1 MTFIQVTTCIK
12 LSYPINHKPS
22 YRFLTLQGAK
32 MLTIF
37 LLVLVLPISFAQDSE
52 KKKETKEKECPP
64 YVCVKNGN
72 FADPCHCRRYITC
85 TNGAATTRVCPS
97 GLYWDDERL
106 FCTYKSEAK
115 CGPIKR

>member
-1 MTFIQVTTCIK
+1 
-12 LSYPINHKPS
+12 
-22 YRFLTLQGAK
+22 

>member
-1 MTFIQVTTCIK
+1 
-12 LSYPINHKPS
+12 
-22 YRFLTLQGAK
+22 
-32 MLTIF
+32 MLAIF
-37 LLVLVLPISFAQDSE
+37 LLVLVLPFSSAQDSD
-52 KKKETKEKECPP
+52 KKVDKKEDKKECPP
-64 YVCVKNGN
+64 YVCIKNGN

>member
-1 MTFIQVTTCIK
+1 
-12 LSYPINHKPS
+12 
-22 YRFLTLQGAK
+22 
-32 MLTIF
+32 MLAIF
-37 LLVLVLPISFAQDSE
+37 LLVLVLPFSSAQDSE
-52 KKKETKEKECPP
+52 KKVDKKEDKKECPP
-64 YVCVKNGN
+64 YVCKKNGN